1 MPDPVTG
8 TIAAVTAGASIFGAT
23 SASNAASDATD
34 AQSAAE
40 AAALDFQK
48 QQYQD
53 WQDIYGPIQD
63 NLSMYY
69 QNINPDYYEATGL
82 ANFQKERQQQL
93 ADLNASLAQR
103 GLTNSGLAATVKRE
117 NAIDTAEQRAQIR
130 TNAAQQAIADQSNF
144 LQIGMGSNPASSYG
158 STLSQIAQNKAV
170 TAQNAQ
176 TAAGTAVSGATSSLL
191 NMGTNYAL
199 TGNPLGVSQYTAGVS
214 SDGLASIF

>member
-8 TIAAVTAGASIFGAT
+8 TIAAVTGATSIFGASKAS
-23 SASNAASDATD
+23 SASKSASKSQA
-34 AQSAAE
+34 AAE

-53 WQDIYGPIQD
+53 WQDTFGPIQD

-69 QNINPDYYEATGL
+69 QNISPDYYEATGL

-93 ADLNASLAQR
+93 ADLNTSLAQR

-130 TNAAQQAIADQSNF
+130 TGAKQQAVSDMSNF
-144 LQIGMGSNPASSYG
+144 LQIGMGSNPSSSYG
-158 STLSQIAQNKAV
+158 STLNQIAQNKAV
-170 TAQNAQ
+170 TAAAAQ
-176 TAAGTAVSGATSSLL
+176 KTAGTAVSGATSTLL
-191 NMGTNYAL
+191 DMGTNYAL
-199 TGNPLGVSQYTAGVS
+199 TGNPLGVSS
-214 SDGLASIF
+214 LDSLF

>member
-93 ADLNASLAQR
+93 TDLNTSLAQR

-130 TNAAQQAIADQSNF
+130 TNATQQAIADQSNF
-144 LQIGMGSNPASSYG
+144 LQIGMGINPASSYG
-158 STLSQIAQNKAV
+158 STLSQIAQNKAA
-170 TAQNAQ
+170 TAAAAQ
-176 TAAGTAVSGATSSLL
+176 KTAGTAVSGATSSLL

-199 TGNPLGVSQYTAGVS
+199 TGNPLGVSS
-214 SDGLASIF
+214 LPSIF

>member
-93 ADLNASLAQR
+93 TDLNTSLAQR

-130 TNAAQQAIADQSNF
+130 TNATQQAIADQSNF
-144 LQIGMGSNPASSYG
+144 LQIGMGINPASSYG
-158 STLSQIAQNKAV
+158 STLNQIAQNKAV

-199 TGNPLGVSQYTAGVS
+199 TGNPLGVSS
-214 SDGLASIF
+214 LDSLF

>member
-8 TIAAVTAGASIFGAT
+8 TIAAVTAGASVFGASKASSAAK
-23 SASNAASDATD
+23 SASKSEA
-34 AQSAAE
+34 AAE
-40 AAALDFQK
+40 AAALEFQQ

-93 ADLNASLAQR
+93 TDLNTSLAQR

-130 TNAAQQAIADQSNF
+130 TNATQQAIADQSNF
-144 LQIGMGSNPASSYG
+144 LQIGMGINPASSYG
-158 STLSQIAQNKAV
+158 STLNQIAQNKAV

-199 TGNPLGVSQYTAGVS
+199 TGNPLGVSSLS
-214 SDGLASIF
+214 SLF

>member
-93 ADLNASLAQR
+93 TDLNTSLAQR

-130 TNAAQQAIADQSNF
+130 TNATQQAIADQSNF
-144 LQIGMGSNPASSYG
+144 LQIGMGINPASSYG
-158 STLSQIAQNKAV
+158 STLNQIAQNKAV

-199 TGNPLGVSQYTAGVS
+199 TGNPLGVSSLYS
-214 SDGLASIF
+214 LF

>member
-93 ADLNASLAQR
+93 TDLNTSLAQR

-130 TNAAQQAIADQSNF
+130 TNATQQAIADQSNF
-144 LQIGMGSNPASSYG
+144 LQIGMGINPASSYG
-158 STLSQIAQNKAV
+158 STLNQIAQNKAV

-176 TAAGTAVSGATSSLL
+176 TAAGAAVSGATSSLL

-199 TGNPLGVSQYTAGVS
+199 TGNPLGVSS
-214 SDGLASIF
+214 LSSIF

>member
-8 TIAAVTAGASIFGAT
+8 TIAAVTAGASIFGASKAS
-23 SASNAASDATD
+23 SASKSASKSQA
-34 AQSAAE
+34 AAE
-40 AAALDFQK
+40 AAALEFQQ

-93 ADLNASLAQR
+93 TDLNTSLAQR

-130 TNAAQQAIADQSNF
+130 TNATQQAIADQSNF
-144 LQIGMGSNPASSYG
+144 LQIGMGINPASSYG
-158 STLSQIAQNKAV
+158 STLNQIAQNKAV

-199 TGNPLGVSQYTAGVS
+199 TGNPLGVSSLS
-214 SDGLASIF
+214 SLS

>member
-8 TIAAVTAGASIFGAT
+8 TIAAVTAGASIFGASKAS
-23 SASNAASDATD
+23 SASKSASKSQA
-34 AQSAAE
+34 AAE

-53 WQDIYGPIQD
+53 WQDTFGPIQD

-130 TNAAQQAIADQSNF
+130 TNATQQAIADQSNF
-144 LQIGMGSNPASSYG
+144 LQIGMGINPASSYG
-158 STLSQIAQNKAV
+158 STLNQIAQNRAD
-170 TAQNAQ
+170 TAAAAQ
-176 TAAGTAVSGATSSLL
+176 KTAGTAVSGATSTLL
-191 NMGTNYAL
+191 DMGTNYAL
-199 TGNPLGVSQYTAGVS
+199 TGNPLGVSS
-214 SDGLASIF
+214 LDSLF

>member
-93 ADLNASLAQR
+93 TDLNTSLAQR

-130 TNAAQQAIADQSNF
+130 TNATQQAIADQSNF
-144 LQIGMGSNPASSYG
+144 LQIGMGINPASSYG
-158 STLSQIAQNKAV
+158 STLNQIAQNKAV

-199 TGNPLGVSQYTAGVS
+199 TGNPLGVSSLS
-214 SDGLASIF
+214 SLS

>member
-8 TIAAVTAGASIFGAT
+8 TIAAVSAGASIFGASKASSAAK
-23 SASNAASDATD
+23 SASKSQA
-34 AQSAAE
+34 AAE
-40 AAALDFQK
+40 AAALEFQQ

-53 WQDIYGPIQD
+53 WQDTFGPIQD

-103 GLTNSGLAATVKRE
+103 GLASSGLAATVKRE

-144 LQIGMGSNPASSYG
+144 LQIGMSSNPASSYG

-176 TAAGTAVSGATSSLL
+176 AAAGTAVSGATSSLL

-199 TGNPLGVSQYTAGVS
+199 TGNPLGVSSLS
-214 SDGLASIF
+214 SLS